1 MSTEEAAPIVVKK
14 RGRPAGP
21 PKPPKE
27 KKPRGRPKG
36 EGPRAP
42 KPTHAPFVKLVEQAI
57 ESLYQKGGV
66 SKQAIVRYIMSKEPE
81 CVDKVKTNKS
91 VKIALKRLVEK
102 GALEAP
108 GGKNVGKFKKVGEK
122 ARGRPKTG
130 ESPAKA
136 KKTGSKK
143 SPAKA
148 KKTLKIALK
157 MKPKKAK
164 TPSKKNP
171 KKDTPKKKGRPKKTD
186 ETPKA
191 KGQRGRPKKTG
202 ETPKKTP
209 NKPKGKRGRPKKT
222 E

>member
-1 MSTEEAAPIVVKK
+1 MSTEEEAPIVVKK

-57 ESLYQKGGV
+57 ESLYERKGV

-122 ARGRPKTG
+122 TRGRPKKG

-136 KKTGSKK
+136 KKTVKKSPAK

-148 KKTLKIALK
+148 KKKLKIALK

-164 TPSKKNP
+164 TPNKKA
-171 KKDTPKKKGRPKKTD
+171 KKDGETPKKRGRPKIKKTD
-186 ETPKA
+186 ETPKV
-191 KGQRGRPKKTG
+191 KGQRGRPKG
-202 ETPKKTP
+202 TP
-209 NKPKGKRGRPKKT
+209 NKPKAKRGRPKKT